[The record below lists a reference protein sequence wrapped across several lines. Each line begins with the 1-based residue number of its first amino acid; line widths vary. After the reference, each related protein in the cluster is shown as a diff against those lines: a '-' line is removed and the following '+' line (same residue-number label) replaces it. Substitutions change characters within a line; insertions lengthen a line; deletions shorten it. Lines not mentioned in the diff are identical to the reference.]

1 MSIKIK
7 IAALIVVLFIVYGQ
21 LGDLFGPIRPI
32 HEWRKT
38 DSFSIALN
46 YMNGN
51 SFLQPETQY
60 ISVHN
65 NRAAAGEF
73 PIIYYIVG
81 KLWSLFGQHEWI
93 GKILSYLILYAA
105 LILFSEVL
113 HYFFRSEKKTILFAA
128 TILSSPVLVFYS
140 NTILPN
146 IFSFSFLLIS
156 AYIIYKYLSQPRW
169 HLVPLLILFITLAV
183 LVKITA
189 LIAILTFAGA
199 AIIHYGFIK
208 KELFTLYRKPAFI
221 FLLTLILALL
231 ITWQWY
237 AYAIR
242 YNQFYHSDLFS
253 TVVRPIWEVSS
264 DDITRIWNCIWKYQ
278 FNLLFHLGVLIP
290 VFCFV
295 LYGLFSGKIKGF
307 LFCTLIMGGIGVGA
321 YVMLWFW
328 ALEVHDY
335 YLIEILFF
343 PLMMLFIIL
352 RDFDL
357 YVKHSKWMKRGVS
370 YIYLSL
376 IFFHAL
382 AYSQTSGGKNNV
394 ISQNNILLSSFIRG
408 NWRYFNDH
416 YNTHLGKLQTHL
428 DEVRN
433 VILPA
438 DTVICINDPSP
449 NIQLYTV
456 GRLGVTRMGF
466 NREMSDSSNIAALI
480 ERGADK
486 ILRVGEECS
495 DTSAKFFFTDT
506 LLSHDGI
513 YVFDLARYKKPFD

>member
-1 MSIKIK
+1 MI
-7 IAALIVVLFIVYGQ
+7 YGQ
-21 LGDLFGPIRPI
+21 LGDFFDPVRPI

-38 DSFSIALN
+38 DSFSIAWN

-51 SFLQPETQY
+51 AFNHPETQY
-60 ISVHN
+60 ISLYN

-73 PIIYYIVG
+73 PIIYYVIG
-81 KLWSLFGQHEWI
+81 KLWLIFGQHEWI
-93 GKILSYLILYAA
+93 GKVLSYLILYTS

-113 HYFFRSEKKTILFAA
+113 QYFFKSERKTLWFVA
-128 TILSSPVLVFYS
+128 TILSSPVLLFYS

-146 IFSFSFLLIS
+146 IYSFSFLLIS

-183 LVKITA
+183 LIKITA

-208 KELFTLYRKPAFI
+208 KEIFTIYRKPAII

-264 DDITRIWNCIWKYQ
+264 DDITRIWKCIWKYQ
-278 FNLLFHLGVLIP
+278 FNLLFHLSVLIP
-290 VFCFV
+290 ALCFV
-295 LYGLFSGKIKGF
+295 LYGLFSGRIKGF
-307 LFCTLIMGGIGVGA
+307 LFYTLMTGSIGVGA
-321 YVMLWFW
+321 YIMLWFW

-335 YLIEILFF
+335 YFIEILFL
-343 PLMMLFIIL
+343 PLLILFIL
-352 RDFDL
+352 FKDFDI
-357 YVKHSKWMKRGVS
+357 YFSRSKWLKRLMSSVFA
-370 YIYLSL
+370 ILT
-376 IFFHAL
+376 FTHAL
-382 AYSQTSGGKNNV
+382 AYSQTSRGQNN
-394 ISQNNILLSSFIRG
+394 IITRNNILLSSFIRG
-408 NWRYFNDH
+408 NWWYFNDH
-416 YNTHLGKLQTHL
+416 YNTHLGKLQKYV
-428 DEVRN
+428 DDVRN
-433 VILPA
+433 HIPTA

-449 NIQLYTV
+449 NIQLYTI
-456 GRLGVTRMGF
+456 GRIGFTRMGF
-466 NREMSDSSNIAALI
+466 NREMSDSSIIAELI

-486 ILRVGEECS
+486 ILRVGEESS
-495 DTSAKFFFTDT
+495 DTTAEFFFTDT
-506 LLSHDGI
+506 LFNQEGI
-513 YVFDLARYKKPFD
+513 YVFDLSRYQ